1 MNSLDI
7 REVRKYL
14 PHRFPFLMIDRV
26 LEYEPDKRLVAI
38 KNVTI
43 NEPYFPGHFPSI
55 PVMPGVMIIE
65 TMAQACAILSMVT
78 LNVVP
83 NDESIYYFLGID
95 KARFKRA
102 VSAGDQLRLEATIK
116 RKLKG
121 VWQFEAVATVD
132 GEICCTADLMCTY
145 KGIGAPE

>member
-1 MNSLDI
+1 
-7 REVRKYL
+7 
-14 PHRFPFLMIDRV
+14 MIDRV

-43 NEPYFPGHFPSI
+43 NEPYFQGHFPSI

-83 NDESIYYFLGID
+83 NEESIYYFLGID